1 MALCRKERRKER
13 QGIKSRALR
22 RPFLGDQMENLI
34 GIIGIG
40 AVMMIAPIAIG
51 ITLIYSYE
59 ATKNIGNEITEE

>member
-1 MALCRKERRKER
+1 
-13 QGIKSRALR
+13 
-22 RPFLGDQMENLI
+22 MENLI

-59 ATKNIGNEITEE
+59 TTKSIGLTQTPSETSDAQHD